1 MNNFDA
7 AVITDE
13 GAALLAK
20 QQVGGCILEFTRIAV
35 GSGTYTPT
43 EKVNTALQARKNL
56 KTEKYSYGLSS
67 KTIENKKTVK
77 LSAVITN
84 RNPET
89 GEALFEDGFNINEMG
104 VFCQEQGKPETEILY
119 SIAVSATFP
128 GEYMPAYTGLNPS
141 EILQDYFVSVA
152 NSAEVTINFTA
163 ETYALASDLAKKQN
177 KGINSVMTLSAE
189 RWNDA
194 EYSLE
199 DEFPSAEFTEVHVYT
214 SSAMT
219 EDQKD
224 AFEAA
229 SLTGLDDG
237 SNALKALGDVPEI
250 DLPVKV
256 VGVRA

>member
-1 MNNFDA
+1 
-7 AVITDE
+7 
-13 GAALLAK
+13 
-20 QQVGGCILEFTRIAV
+20 
-35 GSGTYTPT
+35 
-43 EKVNTALQARKNL
+43 
-56 KTEKYSYGLSS
+56 
-67 KTIENKKTVK
+67 
-77 LSAVITN
+77 
-84 RNPET
+84 
-89 GEALFEDGFNINEMG
+89 MG
-104 VFCQEQGKPETEILY
+104 VFCREQGEPETEILY

-177 KGINSVMTLSAE
+177 KGIESVMTLRAE
-189 RWNDA
+189 RWNDT

-199 DEFPSAEFTEVHVYT
+199 DEFPSAEYAEVHVYT
-214 SSAMT
+214 SSTMN

-237 SNALKALGDVPEI
+237 SNVLKALGDVPEI
-250 DLPVKV
+250 DIPVKV
-256 VGVRA
+256 VGVRV